1 MKLLKTIK
9 HLVQESEENLENTLH
24 TNTSPKELKA
34 LEENYTES
42 LNLLSLFESLENEKE
57 D

>member
-9 HLVQESEENLENTLH
+9 HLVQESEENLENALH
-24 TNTSPKELKA
+24 TNTSPKELKT